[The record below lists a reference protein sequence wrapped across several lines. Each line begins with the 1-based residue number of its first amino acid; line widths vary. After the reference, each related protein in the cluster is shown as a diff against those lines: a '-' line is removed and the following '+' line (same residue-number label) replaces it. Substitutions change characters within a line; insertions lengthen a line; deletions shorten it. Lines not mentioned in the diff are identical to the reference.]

1 MNCKKIFPKDPIFDC
16 KIILTFLW
24 SLKTVK
30 IATRGP
36 QNIVWNTL
44 QIDTL
49 KYLEIRI
56 KKWPSRANLG
66 QVRSSGAKQGL
77 TGKILTKCGQM
88 EPNRPNGLIFL
99 HAGILLWE
107 EDIIFSIPGTQT
119 KMSQAIGILLILRF
133 ISNSTETGVT
143 FLVLLYHLKAYLHG
157 FILSHEHFLLVAYM
171 VGDQPW
177 EGGWPSW
184 VWWLTIHGTS
194 TGLDF
199 MS

>member
-56 KKWPSRANLG
+56 EKWPSRANLD

-88 EPNRPNGLIFL
+88 EPNRPNGLIFCMQAYFYERKISYL
-99 HAGILLWE
+99 A
-107 EDIIFSIPGTQT
+107 
-119 KMSQAIGILLILRF
+119 SQA
-133 ISNSTETGVT
+133 
-143 FLVLLYHLKAYLHG
+143 LKQKWAKL
-157 FILSHEHFLLVAYM
+157 
-171 VGDQPW
+171 
-177 EGGWPSW
+177 
-184 VWWLTIHGTS
+184 
-194 TGLDF
+194 
-199 MS
+199 